1 MSSKGSLFGEFGF
14 VKPKKESKD
23 KGLCPPDTMFRICSY
38 LQRLYIVLKILGYPI
53 YYFFTCALL
62 KCDHEHR
69 QPKDEEDN
77 VNSTFSSHKS
87 DNKKTFRDD
96 EGTSG
101 STAVGGSTDRII
113 SGGAVREGSSGGAFQ
128 PNDGTIISGG
138 AVREGSSGG
147 AFQPYN
153 GSDSHDTCC
162 CMGSCTCASCVTA
175 AIQQQPIN
183 NTINSRNSTAA
194 KVVQN
199 KAESNAV
206 LRIESRTAPPVF
218 LNPFTLYS
226 SSRDSVG
233 KEKRTEEISAACY
246 PEKLDYYRLQSLFYP
261 PNCSIFL
268 ITHS

>member
-1 MSSKGSLFGEFGF
+1 M
-14 VKPKKESKD
+14 
-23 KGLCPPDTMFRICSY
+23 
-38 LQRLYIVLKILGYPI
+38 
-53 YYFFTCALL
+53 L

-101 STAVGGSTDRII
+101 STAVGGSTDPII
-113 SGGAVREGSSGGAFQ
+113 SGGAVK
-128 PNDGTIISGG
+128 
-138 AVREGSSGG
+138 EGSSGG

-153 GSDSHDTCC
+153 GSDSHDTRC

-175 AIQQQPIN
+175 VIQQQPIN
-183 NTINSRNSTAA
+183 NAINSRNSTAA

-218 LNPFTLYS
+218 LNPFALYDS
-226 SSRDSVG
+226 IRDSVE

-246 PEKLDYYRLQSLFYP
+246 PVKLDYYRLQSLFYP